1 MTEYILCNVAV
12 NGTIRG
18 MTEAI
23 SSPLQI
29 ILKWMVHGMVH
40 QVETD
45 NRHFFVQKYNNFGIC
60 EHVQFHLHS
69 LQKSLQRAI
78 FGMTNVPLNTQS
90 PFPITRTGKE
100 CSTSETENISP
111 GIAATFVG
119 ALP

>member
-29 ILKWMVHGMVH
+29 ILKWIVH

-45 NRHFFVQKYNNFGIC
+45 TSSSRSTTILEYVNMFSFTFTHYKSHCNVQ
-60 EHVQFHLHS
+60 S
-69 LQKSLQRAI
+69 L
-78 FGMTNVPLNTQS
+78 G
-90 PFPITRTGKE
+90 
-100 CSTSETENISP
+100 
-111 GIAATFVG
+111 
-119 ALP
+119 